1 MRHKRIVVVS
11 DTPLYKDKDSFFG
24 FGPVVRELEFIDDL
38 FEEIIWIGFNREDKK
53 GDLSMLQIQS
63 PRIKVVLLNRVGGK
77 GIASILKIVVN
88 YPIMFFTILKYVVN
102 SKIIHTRAP
111 SHPAMIG
118 VVLSFFFRSKIW
130 WHKYAGNW
138 AQENPPFS
146 YGAQRWLFKKAKH
159 TNVTVNGF
167 WPDQESHCH
176 SFENPCLT
184 VEDIEIGK
192 AVAEKKD
199 FAGDFVF
206 TFAGRLEDEKGVA
219 RIIEA
224 LGTVTLERIRKV
236 HFIGDGPKRALYEQ
250 QASFLKDKVSFH
262 GFLSKDAVHAV
273 LAESHFF
280 LLPSTASEGFPKV
293 IAEAACYG
301 AIPLVS
307 DVGSISHYVNDQNGY
322 VWFKKGKVSYSEVL
336 EKALSSPVKELQEK
350 SLNVLDLGK
359 KFTFMDYVEKL
370 NTFILNN

>member
-11 DTPLYKDKDSFFG
+11 DTPLYKDKDCFFG

-77 GIASILKIVVN
+77 GMASMFRIVVN
-88 YPIMFFTILKYVVN
+88 YPIMFFTILKYVIN

-118 VVLSFFFRSKIW
+118 VILSFFFRSKIW

-138 AQENPPFS
+138 AQENPPLS
-146 YGAQRWLFKKAKH
+146 YGVQRWLFKKAKH
-159 TNVTVNGF
+159 TKVTVNGF

-184 VEDIEIGK
+184 LEDIEKGK
-192 AVAEKKD
+192 AVAREKD
-199 FAGDFVF
+199 FEGDFVF

-224 LGTVTLERIRKV
+224 LGTVSLESIRKV

-250 QASFLKDKVSFH
+250 QASFLRDKVSFH
-262 GFLSKDAVHAV
+262 GFLSKDAVHAL

-307 DVGSISHYVNDQNGY
+307 DVGSISHYVNDSNGY
-322 VWFKKGKVSYSEVL
+322 LWFRKEEPSYGKVL
-336 EKALSSPVKELQEK
+336 NKALSSPVQELQEK
-350 SLNVLDLGK
+350 SLNALDLGK
-359 KFTFMDYVEKL
+359 KFTFMAYVEKL
-370 NTFILNN
+370 NTFILNS

>member
-11 DTPLYKDKDSFFG
+11 DTPLYQDENSFYG

-38 FEEIIWIGFNREDKK
+38 FDEIVWIGFNREDKK
-53 GDLSMLQIQS
+53 GDLSMLQIHS
-63 PRIKVVLLNRVGGK
+63 PKIKVVLLNRVGGK
-77 GIASILKIVVN
+77 GVGALLKIVVN
-88 YPIMFFTILKYVVN
+88 YPVMFFTILKYVKH

-118 VVLSFFFRSKIW
+118 VLLSFFFKNKIW

-146 YGAQRWLFKKAKH
+146 YGLQRWLFKKANH
-159 TNVTVNGF
+159 TKVTVNGF
-167 WPDQESHCH
+167 WPNQEKHCY

-184 VEDIEIGK
+184 LEDIEKGK
-192 AVAEKKD
+192 AIAQEKD
-199 FAGDFVF
+199 FGGDFVL

-224 LGTVTLERIRKV
+224 LGTIPLERIRKV

-250 QASFLKDKVSFH
+250 QASFLKEKVTFH

-301 AIPLVS
+301 TIPIVS
-307 DVGSISHYVNDQNGY
+307 DVGSISHYANDANSY
-322 VWFKKGKVSYSEVL
+322 VWFRKGKPSYSEMLHV
-336 EKALSSPVKELQEK
+336 ALSSPVQELQEK
-350 SLNVLDLGK
+350 SFNVLDLGK
-359 KFTFMDYVEKL
+359 KFTFMAYVEKL
-370 NTFILNN
+370 NTFILNE